1 MSIDIQTPS
10 VCLLKFSSIIF
21 SVLLSLAEQLGK
33 FVPLV
38 GGAGEAHILLTPLES
53 LASVEETVVRDAAV
67 ESLKKIANEMSPEH
81 IEQYFVSLIKRLAQG
96 DW

>member
-1 MSIDIQTPS
+1 M
-10 VCLLKFSSIIF
+10 
-21 SVLLSLAEQLGK
+21 AEQLGK

-38 GGAGEAHILLTPLES
+38 GGPAEAHILLTPLES

-96 DW
+96 DWYVLKIKLKFIKSGHKDVVD

>member
-1 MSIDIQTPS
+1 M
-10 VCLLKFSSIIF
+10 
-21 SVLLSLAEQLGK
+21 AEQLGK

-38 GGAGEAHILLTPLES
+38 GGPAEAHILLTPLES

-96 DW
+96 DWYVLKIKWKVKFIRMAGHGHIDIVD